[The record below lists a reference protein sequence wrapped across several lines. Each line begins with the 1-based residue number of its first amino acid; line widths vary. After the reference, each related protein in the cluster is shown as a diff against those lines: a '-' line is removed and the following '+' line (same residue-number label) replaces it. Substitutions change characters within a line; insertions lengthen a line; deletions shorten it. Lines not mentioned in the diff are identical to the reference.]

1 MKKLLSIITIM
12 AMLFVLAGC
21 ATDAKTK
28 DFEGPAEG
36 QQSEAN
42 ETEGTSVEEP
52 EETKNNEK
60 IKIGIIQPVEHPS
73 LNQIREYIIIGLEE
87 QGLKDRIEIIYKD
100 AQGDPSNINT
110 IISQFVG
117 DEMDVIVP
125 IGTGA
130 SQSAAA
136 ATKEIPVI
144 FAAVSY
150 PVDAGLVKDVNK
162 PGANVTGVSDAIDVG
177 QIFNLAFELT
187 PNIETFGFIYDTGEP
202 NSASAINKAKEYCDG
217 KGIKY
222 VEATITNSSELLQAS
237 QSLLEKADAIFTP
250 TDNTVASAMPVLA
263 AEAYKAGVPVYTGA
277 DSMVIDGGLA
287 TVGIDYT
294 ILGRQVAEMVK
305 MVIDGEKIS
314 NIPTETLSEFA
325 TIVNSTTADKIGVEL
340 SEEQLKGF
348 HIVE

>member
-28 DFEGPAEG
+28 DTEEPSTEQTTETNDAAE
-36 QQSEAN
+36 QKE
-42 ETEGTSVEEP
+42 ETE
-52 EETKNNEK
+52 NNEK
-60 IKIGIIQPVEHPS
+60 VKIGIIQPVEHPS

-87 QGLKDRIEIIYKD
+87 QGLKDKVEITYKD

-117 DEMDVIVP
+117 DKMDIIVP

-150 PVDAGLVKDVNK
+150 PVDAGLVKDVSK
-162 PGANVTGVSDAIDVG
+162 PEANVTGVSDAIDVE

-187 PNIETFGFIYDTGEP
+187 PDIETFGFIYNTGEP
-202 NSASAINKAKEYCDG
+202 NSASAINKAKEFCDG

-222 VEATITNSSELLQAS
+222 VEATITNSSELTQAA
-237 QSLLEKADAIFTP
+237 QSLVEKADAIFTP
-250 TDNTVASAMPVLA
+250 TDNTVASAMPILS
-263 AEAYKAGVPVYTGA
+263 AEAHKAGIPVYTGA
-277 DSMVIDGGLA
+277 DSMVIDGGFA

-294 ILGRQVAEMVK
+294 ILGRQVAEIVK
-305 MVIDGEKIS
+305 KVIDGVQIS
-314 NIPTETLSEFA
+314 NIPAETLSEFA
-325 TIVNSTTADKIGVEL
+325 TIVNLTTAEKIGVEL
-340 SEEQLKGF
+340 SDEQLKGF
-348 HIVE
+348 QIVE

>member
-28 DFEGPAEG
+28 DTEEPSTEQTTETNDAAE
-36 QQSEAN
+36 QKE
-42 ETEGTSVEEP
+42 ETE
-52 EETKNNEK
+52 NNEK
-60 IKIGIIQPVEHPS
+60 VKIGIIQPVEHPS

-87 QGLKDRIEIIYKD
+87 QGLKDKVEITYKD

-117 DEMDVIVP
+117 DKMDIIVP

-150 PVDAGLVKDVNK
+150 PVDAGLVKDVSK
-162 PGANVTGVSDAIDVG
+162 PEANVTGVSDAIDVE

-187 PNIETFGFIYDTGEP
+187 PDIETFGFIYNTGEP
-202 NSASAINKAKEYCDG
+202 NSASAINKAKEFCDG

-222 VEATITNSSELLQAS
+222 VEATITNSSELTQAA
-237 QSLLEKADAIFTP
+237 QSLVEKADAIFTP
-250 TDNTVASAMPVLA
+250 TDNTVASAMPILS
-263 AEAYKAGVPVYTGA
+263 AEAHKAGIPVYTGA
-277 DSMVIDGGLA
+277 DSMVIDGGFA

-294 ILGRQVAEMVK
+294 ILGRQVAEIVK
-305 MVIDGEKIS
+305 KVIDGVEIS
-314 NIPTETLSEFA
+314 NIPAETLSEFT
-325 TIVNSTTADKIGVEL
+325 TIVNSTTAKKIGLEL
-340 SEEQLKGF
+340 SEEQLEIF
-348 HIVE
+348 QIVE